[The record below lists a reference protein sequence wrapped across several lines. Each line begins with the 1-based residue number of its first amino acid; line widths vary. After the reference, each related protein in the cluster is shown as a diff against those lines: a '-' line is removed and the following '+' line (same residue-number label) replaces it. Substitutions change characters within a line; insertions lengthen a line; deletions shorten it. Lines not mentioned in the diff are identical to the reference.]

1 MPTLKGLWRAI
12 CYFVRAHPSLVSPN
26 LRSVKSAEMRMDCRA
41 RRKSLALLLRL
52 MSPEQRQQF
61 RQSGSFYV
69 VGGST
74 GVLYRIR
81 SGKIANID
89 VLRDESRVKWR
100 LCAHPKG
107 VPMYDV
113 MAAQLLHLQD
123 PLTEKRFLRHA
134 NDIAPIPENWPSPD
148 LH

>member
-12 CYFVRAHPSLVSPN
+12 RRFVRTNPSLADPIR
-26 LRSVKSAEMRMDCRA
+26 RSVKSAEMRKDCRA

-74 GVLYRIR
+74 GDLYRIR

-89 VLRDESRVKWR
+89 VLRDESRVKWS

-123 PLTEKRFLRHA
+123 PLTEKRFLLRA
-134 NDIAPIPENWPSPD
+134 NDIAHIPENWHSPVP
-148 LH
+148 H